1 MRVARSPFTVALL
14 AGAAGRVFELG
25 HRHRQRRLGDS
36 WARLLD
42 GCATPN
48 RDHRGAAV
56 QRPAGAGA

>member
-1 MRVARSPFTVALL
+1 MRAARSPFTVALL
-14 AGAAGRVFELG
+14 AGALVGCSSSDTA
-25 HRHRQRRLGDS
+25 HRQRRLGDS

-56 QRPAGAGA
+56 QRSAGAGA